1 MINKPYNI
9 IVIDNEKV
17 IIFKYF
23 NLLIINKLLFLFS
36 MNFCLIY
43 FILIIQYTKNS
54 LFKLYADKS
63 FDLFKDNLINT
74 KFEEKLTHYEPKISK
89 KLRIKDPSDLDVLNL
104 IIKSDIKIDETYIF
118 HKKLNPENLQ
128 NVSHLNFDLLLKN
141 TNKNNKKYL
150 IVVNED
156 EILNRNILY
165 KADKLAK
172 MNSNS
177 DFFII
182 TNALENKNFIKE
194 RFGVEFMTYPQ
205 LLILEGNDVKKTNDS
220 NKLDLKIF
228 PVNDLLS
235 YKIDINSINEKL
247 KNYV

>member
-1 MINKPYNI
+1 M
-9 IVIDNEKV
+9 
-17 IIFKYF
+17 
-23 NLLIINKLLFLFS
+23 
-36 MNFCLIY
+36 
-43 FILIIQYTKNS
+43 
-54 LFKLYADKS
+54 
-63 FDLFKDNLINT
+63 
-74 KFEEKLTHYEPKISK
+74 
-89 KLRIKDPSDLDVLNL
+89 
-104 IIKSDIKIDETYIF
+104 
-118 HKKLNPENLQ
+118 
-128 NVSHLNFDLLLKN
+128 
-141 TNKNNKKYL
+141 
-150 IVVNED
+150 NED